1 MMKTLL
7 IRYERLLFI
16 HLCFFTFTVA
26 VGQNITVT
34 GKVSDEA
41 GESLPGVNIF
51 LKGSATGTATDMS
64 GSYSINVPNDQATL
78 VISSIGFKSQEVAV
92 GSRTKI
98 DIVLA
103 TDAKALD
110 EVVIV
115 AYGTQSKRNVTGA
128 VQTINADELKDQ
140 PVGQITQKL
149 QGKLAGVQIT
159 QNTGIPGQG
168 MTVRVRGS
176 ASISAG
182 SDPLY
187 VVDGFPLQGNISNIN
202 PDEIE
207 TITVLKDASSTSLY
221 GSRAAN
227 GVVLITTKR
236 AKSGASRFSFNHFS
250 GLQVIPEKG
259 RPDMMNA
266 REFAQFKKEIAIER
280 GQTVPEQFA
289 NPEQYGEGT
298 NWFDAVTR
306 DAIIKNYSLTYSA
319 SGEKFS
325 TSVVAGYLKNE
336 GVLLNSS
343 YDRISVRINT
353 DFKVSD
359 IVKIGFNVAPTYSSS
374 KTPQSDGI
382 WYNSPSIVQSA
393 MLTSPLAPYI
403 NPDGSVPLSVSGQ
416 YGTPDAPNWYNQVK
430 IVKNT
435 SKNVG
440 LLSNGFVEIK
450 PIKDL
455 TFKSM
460 IGVDLGNT
468 VSDYFYPSTAGNIF
482 NPPNENDPS
491 RINASHSNQ
500 YAYSWLFE
508 NTLTYSKSIGDHNF
522 DILGGYTT
530 QAAHSESGSL
540 SGRGFPDNRV
550 QTLNAATIVTGS
562 TDVQDWSLASLVAR
576 VNYNYKN
583 KYLFSAS
590 IRRDGSSRFGSD
602 NKWGNF
608 PSVSAG
614 WVVTDESFIP
624 QNKVLSFLKF
634 RTSFGTTGNNNI
646 GNYLQYANVVPTNN
660 PFNNQ
665 LLNGSSIAGL
675 NNTELGWETSDLFD
689 AGADI
694 NFFDDRIKFSYGY
707 YKKTTDNLLYSVEIP
722 ISSGFFN
729 YTTNIGKI
737 EFWGHEFQLTTV
749 NLNGEFKWSTDFN
762 ISFNRNKALQLGT
775 ANSAIYGDM
784 TITQV
789 GQPLGQM
796 YGLVWDGIYETQ
808 AEFDSSPKH
817 QGAEVGSVKYK
828 DINGDGVVTN
838 DSRDQTVL
846 GNTAPKYN
854 FGFTNTISYKDFDLS
869 VVCQG
874 AYGNKIINTADRFT
888 GNLDGSFNV
897 LKDLANR
904 WRSEEN
910 PGNGKWGKASG
921 NTGPERDW
929 ASSKWMYDGSYL
941 TIKNIT
947 LGYSFSSI
955 NADYLK
961 GLRIYASV
969 QQAAVFTK
977 YPGGNPEVS
986 AGAGL
991 FSGVDN
997 TTYPVPRTWTF
1008 GLNYNF

>member
-1 MMKTLL
+1 MKTLL
-7 IRYERLLFI
+7 IRYERLLFML
-16 HLCFFTFTVA
+16 LCFFTFTVA
-26 VGQNITVT
+26 VGQDITVT
-34 GKVSDEA
+34 GKISDEA
-41 GESLPGVNIF
+41 GESLPGVNIL
-51 LKGSATGTATDMS
+51 LKGSTAGTATDMS
-64 GSYSINVPNDQATL
+64 GSYSINVPNEQATL
-78 VISSIGFKSQEVAV
+78 VISSIGFKSQEVTV

-98 DIVLA
+98 DVVLV

-250 GLQVIPEKG
+250 GLQVIPGKG

-280 GQTVPEQFA
+280 GQTVPDQFA
-289 NPEQYGEGT
+289 NPDQYGEGT

-353 DFKVSD
+353 DFRVSD
-359 IVKIGFNVAPTYSSS
+359 KVKIGFNVAPTYSSS

-382 WYNSPSIVQSA
+382 WYNSPSIIQSA

-440 LLSNGFVEIK
+440 LLSNGFVEVK

-737 EFWGHEFQLTTV
+737 EFWGQEFQLTTV
-749 NLNGEFKWSTDFN
+749 NLNGAFKWSTDFN

-789 GQPLGQM
+789 GQPLGQL

-808 AEFDSSPKH
+808 AEFDASPKH

>member
-7 IRYERLLFI
+7 IRYERLLFML
-16 HLCFFTFTVA
+16 LCFFTFTVA
-26 VGQNITVT
+26 VGQDITVT
-34 GKVSDEA
+34 GKISDEA
-41 GESLPGVNIF
+41 GESLPGVNIL
-51 LKGSATGTATDMS
+51 LKGSTAGTATDMS

-98 DIVLA
+98 DVVLA

-280 GQTVPEQFA
+280 GQTVPDQFA
-289 NPEQYGEGT
+289 NPDQYGEGT

-359 IVKIGFNVAPTYSSS
+359 KVKIGFNVAPTYSSS

-694 NFFDDRIKFSYGY
+694 NFSDDRIKFSYGY

-789 GQPLGQM
+789 GQPLGQL

-869 VVCQG
+869 IVCQG

>member
-1 MMKTLL
+1 MMKILL
-7 IRYERLLFI
+7 TKKRYILFVF
-16 HLCFFTFTVA
+16 LFFSA
-26 VGQNITVT
+26 VTGAIAQSITVT
-34 GKVSDEA
+34 GKVSDET
-41 GESLPGVNIF
+41 GESLPGVNV
-51 LKGSATGTATDMS
+51 LVKGSSAGTATDML
-64 GSYSINVPNDQATL
+64 GNYSVTVPSADATL
-78 VISSIGFKSQEVAV
+78 VFSFIGFKTQEIAV
-92 GSRTKI
+92 GGRTAI
-98 DIVLA
+98 NVALGPDV
-103 TDAKALD
+103 TSLD

-115 AYGTQSKRNVTGA
+115 AYGTQSKHNVTGA
-128 VQTINADELKDQ
+128 VQTVNADEFKDQ

-207 TITVLKDASSTSLY
+207 TITILKDASSTALY

-236 AKSGASRFSFNHFS
+236 AKTGSSRFSFNYFS
-250 GLQVIPEKG
+250 GIQVIPEKG

-266 REFAQFKKEIAIER
+266 REFAQFKKEVAIER
-280 GQTVPEQFA
+280 GQAVPDQFA

-298 NWFDAVTR
+298 DWFDAVTR
-306 DAIIKNYSLTYSA
+306 DAIIKNYSLSYSA

-325 TSVVAGYLKNE
+325 TAVVAGYLKNE

-343 YDRISVRINT
+343 YDRISLRIN
-353 DFKVSD
+353 SD
-359 IVKIGFNVAPTYSSS
+359 YKFNDKIKIGFNLAPTYSSS

-393 MLTSPLAPYI
+393 MLASPLAPYK
-403 NPDGSVPLSVSGQ
+403 NADGSIPLSISSQ
-416 YGTPDAPNWYNQVK
+416 YGTPDSPNWYNQVR

-440 LLSNGFVEIK
+440 ILSNGFIEIK

-460 IGVDLGNT
+460 IGIDAGNT
-468 VSDYFYPSTAGNIF
+468 VSDYFYPSTAGSIF
-482 NPPNENDPS
+482 NPPNPNDPS

-508 NTLTYSKSIGDHNF
+508 NTLTYAKSIGDHNF

-530 QAAHSESGSL
+530 QAAHSESGTL
-540 SGRGFPDNRV
+540 SGRGFPDDRV
-550 QTLNAATIVTGS
+550 QTLNAATIITGS

-576 VNYNYKN
+576 VNYNFKN

-614 WVVTDESFIP
+614 WVVSDESFIP
-624 QNKVLSFLKF
+624 ENKVLSFLKF

-675 NNTELGWETSDLFD
+675 NNTELGWETSELFD
-689 AGADI
+689 VGADI
-694 NFFDDRIKFSYGY
+694 NFLNDRIKLSYGY
-707 YKKTTDNLLYSVEIP
+707 YRKVTDNLLYSVDIP

-729 YTTNIGKI
+729 FTTNIGKI
-737 EFWGHEFQLTTV
+737 EFWGHEFQLGTA
-749 NLNGEFKWSTDFN
+749 NLTGDFKWNTDFN

-784 TITQV
+784 TITKV
-789 GQPLGQM
+789 GQPLGQL
-796 YGLVWDGIYETQ
+796 YGLKWDGIYETQ
-808 AEFDSSPKH
+808 AEYDASPKH

-828 DINGDGVVTN
+828 DINGDGEVTN

-854 FGFTNTISYKDFDLS
+854 FGFTNTFSYKSFDLS
-869 VVCQG
+869 IVCQG
-874 AYGNKIINTADRFT
+874 AYGNKIINSADRFT
-888 GNLDGSFNV
+888 GNLDGTFNV
-897 LKDLANR
+897 QKDLVNR
-904 WRSEEN
+904 WRSEED

-947 LGYSFSSI
+947 LGYSFSAMNSK
-955 NADYLK
+955 YLK
-961 GLRIYASV
+961 GLRLYASV

>member
-7 IRYERLLFI
+7 IRYERLLFML
-16 HLCFFTFTVA
+16 LCFFTFTVA
-26 VGQNITVT
+26 VGQDITVT
-34 GKVSDEA
+34 GKISDEA
-41 GESLPGVNIF
+41 GESLPGVNIL
-51 LKGSATGTATDMS
+51 LKGSTAGTATDMS

-98 DIVLA
+98 DVVLA

-280 GQTVPEQFA
+280 GQTVPDQFA
-289 NPEQYGEGT
+289 NPDQYGEGT

-359 IVKIGFNVAPTYSSS
+359 KVKIGFNVAPTYSSS

-789 GQPLGQM
+789 GQPLGQL

-869 VVCQG
+869 IVCQG